1 MAFASDIL
9 SSDAKSTHETTM
21 RTMVHNSLLAT
32 GALLNLV
39 ACGGGGDTQP
49 ASVAVTVSW
58 SVPSFNIDGSPLT
71 DVAGY
76 RVYYGTEPRNWAVH
90 WVLVMG
96 GSVTSTT
103 INGLTPGT
111 YYFAVAT
118 VNSKGFESS
127 PTGVVS
133 GHTP

>member
-1 MAFASDIL
+1 
-9 SSDAKSTHETTM
+9 M
-21 RTMVHNSLLAT
+21 RTIGCNRLLAA
-32 GALLNLV
+32 GAIVNLV
-39 ACGGGGDTQP
+39 ACGGGGATQP
-49 ASVAVTVSW
+49 ASVAVTISW

-76 RVYYGTEPRNWAVH
+76 RVYYGTEPRNWAAN
-90 WVLVMG
+90 WVLVTG
-96 GSVTSTT
+96 GSVTGTT

-133 GHTP
+133 GTYP